1 MTVRVDAL
9 EEGPSAGLQ
18 AKQAKERRDAKW
30 GRRDDEGFETSEEG
44 AAS

>member
-1 MTVRVDAL
+1 ML
-9 EEGPSAGLQ
+9 

-30 GRRDDEGFETSEEG
+30 GRREDEFGGGFEPRAEEG